1 MKPESFEK
9 LLNAGLYTGVP
20 DSQLKPFCDYLMR
33 RYGISKRHIICAN
46 EGNCVALAAGH
57 YLATGKPAV
66 VYMQNSGIGNII
78 NPATS
83 LMSDMVY
90 GIPCIYVVGWRG
102 ERGVHDE
109 PQHAQMGVVTET
121 LLADIGIETFVIG
134 PETTASEAADKLAQW
149 QPLLERGKSV
159 AFLVRKGAFEK
170 GELMDYGGAAEMT
183 REEAVELTAQ
193 AAAGDPIICTTG
205 KASRELFEI
214 RERKGESH
222 EGDFLTVG
230 SMGHSSTIALG
241 IALERPERKVWCVD
255 GDGAMLMH
263 MGAVATIGSL
273 APKNYIHI
281 VLNNA
286 SYETVGGMPTVA
298 PSVDL
303 CAVAKD
309 CGYRF
314 VTSASSRE
322 ELASALESAKAAD
335 GPALVEAVVSI
346 GSRADLGR
354 PTISPEQSKKAFMD
368 FLS

>member
-1 MKPESFEK
+1 MKAESFEK

-33 RYGISKRHIICAN
+33 RYGISERHVICAN

-102 ERGVHDE
+102 EPGVHDE
-109 PQHAQMGVVTET
+109 PQHAQMGVVSEA
-121 LLADIGIETFVIG
+121 LLADIGVETYTIG
-134 PETTASEAADKLAQW
+134 PDTTEAEIAQKLAEW
-149 QPLLERGKSV
+149 QPLSESGKSA
-159 AFLVRKGAFEK
+159 AFLVRKGSFEK
-170 GELMDYGGAAEMT
+170 GELMDYGGAAALS
-183 REEAVELTAQ
+183 REEAVSLVAQ
-193 AAAGDPIICTTG
+193 AAAGSPIVCTTG

-214 RERKGESH
+214 REKRGESH
-222 EGDFLTVG
+222 ASDFLTVG

-241 IALERPERKVWCVD
+241 IALERPELKVWCVD
-255 GDGAMLMH
+255 GDGAMIMH

-303 CAVAKD
+303 CAVAED
-309 CGYRF
+309 CAYRF
-314 VTSASSRE
+314 VTSAASRE
-322 ELASALESAKAAD
+322 ELTAALESAKAAD
-335 GPALVEAVVSI
+335 GPALVEAIVSI
-346 GSRADLGR
+346 GSRGDLGR
-354 PTISPEQSKKAFMD
+354 PTISPAQSKKEFMSY
-368 FLS
+368 LK